1 MMNME
6 SWNLEIRQK
15 FYDAPNG
22 STFLDSGCIV
32 VYVIPSSMESMIINH
47 AHDDNDARRKQR
59 VVVVSLSVIWWLT
72 SVVRYC
78 SVRKRRLLYGAKAV
92 ISLFAT
98 ENTLK

>member
-1 MMNME
+1 MDEMNMMNVE

-15 FYDAPNG
+15 FYEAPNG
-22 STFLDSGCIV
+22 STFLDSGCTV
-32 VYVIPSSMESMIINH
+32 VYV
-47 AHDDNDARRKQR
+47 NDARRKQR